1 MGKPKPRMDGE
12 TVDGHVATIDS
23 EDEEELEEE
32 MEDEE
37 EEDDGMGWE
46 PKMKTNTNDT
56 RIHEGDDPF
65 SYSWRLMRLA
75 AVKLARKE
83 LERIGDIAG
92 IDPSDLSHIS
102 PFLDGVMR
110 VFTVWEQ
117 QLFKELEVVSP
128 APLNYLQNATVEN
141 LSGPPIHKYRALL
154 EPSNT
159 PFLSRKSTFGLR
171 RLWTFLVREEE
182 VQNYF
187 IRFVFGKK
195 RPEDT
200 FSLFGDVTYERTTK
214 REEGTGE
221 DSEDE
226 CIPAGPVRIIHKDH
240 ESISAFCLNQV

>member
-1 MGKPKPRMDGE
+1 MGKPKKSSE
-12 TVDGHVATIDS
+12 VDATDAGSGSHTKITFADS
-23 EDEEELEEE
+23 EDEEEELEDDL
-32 MEDEE
+32 EDDE

-46 PKMKTNTNDT
+46 PKTKKSTTDT
-56 RIHEGDDPF
+56 RQAEGEDPF

-83 LERIGDIAG
+83 LERIVEIAG
-92 IDPSDLSHIS
+92 IDAAELSHIS

-159 PFLSRKSTFGLR
+159 PFL
-171 RLWTFLVREEE
+171 
-182 VQNYF
+182 
-187 IRFVFGKK
+187 
-195 RPEDT
+195 
-200 FSLFGDVTYERTTK
+200 
-214 REEGTGE
+214 
-221 DSEDE
+221 
-226 CIPAGPVRIIHKDH
+226 
-240 ESISAFCLNQV
+240 